1 MSAAQRTTSLILLV
15 VLSSILGCAERQ
27 ARIENLERQNVELA
41 DDKQLLSTE
50 LATVNVSVEQMRRE
64 MAGVNQTADK
74 QHEKNA
80 ALTAQLDKTVRELK
94 AGTVAAAAANV
105 QIAELSAQLKT
116 ANSESD
122 AARAAMAKAVAA
134 ANAEREAS
142 AAARKTAEAAKARE
156 QELTRQVAEL
166 TEQLEAANK
175 KTESPA
181 RP

>member
-27 ARIENLERQNVELA
+27 ARIENLERQNVQLA

-80 ALTAQLDKTVRELK
+80 VLTAQLDKTVRELK

-122 AARAAMAKAVAA
+122 AARAAMTKAVAA
-134 ANAEREAS
+134 VNAEREGS
-142 AAARKTAEAAKARE
+142 AAAMKAAEARE